1 MARAV
6 AVHCL
11 EPIIDRVFDFE
22 ESPAAYRYF
31 QDARPLG
38 KVVVALETPPA
49 GRPS

>member
-6 AVHCL
+6 AVHRL